1 MIDILMKIF
10 FAILFVTVLVAAGLL
25 MVLLL
30 QDFSEVLDNCKEAI
44 RKRKKPKTPE
54 AAAVK
59 IITREA
65 NVQTLKA
72 SHYVDNPFIDKMTPE
87 EIDRNVVNCLSE
99 KLAESI
105 VPFMEIR
112 YEKDRHGI
120 GTMFTAE
127 IKVVDTGS
135 GLGQQKE
142 EESNG

>member
-1 MIDILMKIF
+1 MDILMKIF
-10 FAILFVTVLVAAGLL
+10 FAVLLVTVLAAAGLL

-30 QDFSEVLDNCKEAI
+30 QDFSEVLDDCKEAI
-44 RKRKKPKTPE
+44 RKRKKPKAPE

-72 SHYVDNPFIDKMTPE
+72 SHYVNNPFIDKMTPE
-87 EIDRNVVNCLSE
+87 EIDRNIVQYLSE

-105 VPFMEIR
+105 VPFMEVR

-135 GLGQQKE
+135 GQKE
-142 EESNG
+142 EENNG

>member
-30 QDFSEVLDNCKEAI
+30 QDFSEVLDDCKEAI
-44 RKRKKPKTPE
+44 RKRKKPKAPE

-105 VPFMEIR
+105 VPFMEVR

-135 GLGQQKE
+135 GQKE

>member
-1 MIDILMKIF
+1 MDILMKIF
-10 FAILFVTVLVAAGLL
+10 FAVLLVTVLVAAGLL

-30 QDFSEVLDNCKEAI
+30 QDFSEVLDDCKEAI
-44 RKRKKPKTPE
+44 RKRKKPKAPE
-54 AAAVK
+54 TAAVK
-59 IITREA
+59 IVTREA

-105 VPFMEIR
+105 VPFMEVR

-135 GLGQQKE
+135 GQKE